1 MWGVWA
7 NVVAVI
13 AGGLIGSRLKGGI
26 PKRFSDSINMGLA
39 LCVMLIGISGA
50 IQTQNVMLVIISIV
64 LGTVIGELLRIE
76 DRLDAL
82 GTWAQKKLARDD
94 DGFSKGFINAT
105 LLFCVGSMA
114 VVGSLEAG
122 FQNKADTLLAKS
134 ILDGV
139 SALIFASSWGPGVIL
154 SIVPLTIY
162 QGGIA
167 LLAMGLGNFLS
178 ETAILEMSATGS
190 LLILALGINMLGVM
204 KERIRIG
211 NMLPAMFI
219 PAIYISLR
227 ALF

>member
-7 NVVAVI
+7 NAAAVI
-13 AGGLIGSRLKGGI
+13 VGGLIGSRLRGGI
-26 PKRFSDSINMGLA
+26 PKRFSNSINMGRA
-39 LCVMLIGISGA
+39 LCVLLIGISGA

-82 GTWAQKKLARDD
+82 GAWAQKKLARDD
-94 DGFSKGFINAT
+94 DSFSKGFINAT

-122 FQNKADTLLAKS
+122 LQNKADTLLAKS

-139 SALIFASSWGPGVIL
+139 SALIFASSWGTGVIL
-154 SIVPLTIY
+154 SVVPLTIY

-167 LLAMGLGNFLS
+167 LLAMALGNFLS

-190 LLILALGINMLGVM
+190 LLILALGVNMLGAA

>member
-7 NVVAVI
+7 NAAAVI
-13 AGGLIGSRLKGGI
+13 VGGLIGSRLRGGI
-26 PKRFSDSINMGLA
+26 PKRFSNSINMGLA
-39 LCVMLIGISGA
+39 LCVLLIGISGA

-82 GTWAQKKLARDD
+82 GAWAQKKLARDD
-94 DGFSKGFINAT
+94 DSFSKGFINAT

-122 FQNKADTLLAKS
+122 LQNKADTLLAKS

-139 SALIFASSWGPGVIL
+139 SALIFASSWGTGVIL

-190 LLILALGINMLGVM
+190 LLILALGINMLGAA